1 MITNFRSFIAASV
14 ALVLSCA
21 AYAQYPDRPVRLVMP
36 WAVGGTGD
44 ILIRILANKMSQDTG
59 KSFIV
64 ENKPGAAGRIGYQMV
79 ATTTPDGYTFVA
91 GDGGYPMLPA
101 LSKSLPWNFD
111 TALVPVTVYADTPY
125 VIVVPSTSSIKTL
138 RGLIAAAKQ
147 DPGKLHFG
155 SSGTGGATH
164 IASELLLQT
173 AGVSMTHVPYK
184 GNGDAVVGAI
194 TGVID
199 MLLTSVPTAMGQ
211 VRSGKLTALAVT
223 SKTRVPALK
232 DVPTA
237 AEAGFEF
244 DLSNWY
250 GILAPAGTSTQH
262 VDYLVQRVREALQS
276 AQVKEAFAAQGAEPV
291 IMSTAKHG
299 RIIRNDVERWAKTI
313 QAAGI
318 KSE

>member
-1 MITNFRSFIAASV
+1 MELRHRPRSRDRLRGYTIRHRGAFDFEHQDAAR
-14 ALVLSCA
+14 A
-21 AYAQYPDRPVRLVMP
+21 DRGGEAGSRQTSLRLV
-36 WAVGGTGD
+36 
-44 ILIRILANKMSQDTG
+44 R
-59 KSFIV
+59 
-64 ENKPGAAGRIGYQMV
+64 Y
-79 ATTTPDGYTFVA
+79 
-91 GDGGYPMLPA
+91 
-101 LSKSLPWNFD
+101 
-111 TALVPVTVYADTPY
+111 
-125 VIVVPSTSSIKTL
+125 
-138 RGLIAAAKQ
+138 
-147 DPGKLHFG
+147 
-155 SSGTGGATH
+155 GGATH
-164 IASELLLQT
+164 IASELFLQT

-262 VDYLVQRVREALQS
+262 VEYLVQKVRDALQT

-291 IMSTAKHG
+291 IMSTAEQG
-299 RIIRNDVERWAKTI
+299 RIIRSDVERWGKTI

-318 KSE
+318 KAE